1 MKLKKIINSSNGLT
15 LVEVLLS
22 LTILSIILLGSMKF
36 FTQAYSYTSGSQNKT
51 AGINVARNALMYIEN
66 ESFIEIRKK
75 FTDDPAEEMKITI
88 CDESYRGA
96 WKDGSSLHSAEA
108 AGVPSCIPTPIVIN
122 NVEYDVTIALPEGHI
137 PETDASSI
145 PLRAT
150 VEWVGSETPVKIEGA
165 IKSEDLR

>member
-1 MKLKKIINSSNGLT
+1 MKLKKILSSSKGLT

-108 AGVPSCIPTPIVIN
+108 EGVQSCTSTPIVIN
-122 NVEYDVTIALPEGHI
+122 NVEYEVTIAMPEGHV
-137 PETDASSI
+137 PEIDASSI
-145 PLRAT
+145 PLKAT
-150 VEWVGSETPVKIEGA
+150 VEWEGSETPVKIEGA